1 MGIIGL
7 FLMPVL
13 DTLNIVVG
21 LYFKVVAVDIILYWM
36 LHYKIMTVH
45 NKYAEKFMAILR
57 SLTEPVYKMIR
68 SKVPPFYG
76 CDVAPF
82 VLLLISFITPNGV
95 AAIKYGCSLFCSI
108 PVL

>member
-45 NKYAEKFMAILR
+45 NKYAEKFMSILR

-82 VLLLISFITPNGV
+82 VLLLIIIFVGSFVTHLSRWIEQ
-95 AAIKYGCSLFCSI
+95 YML
-108 PVL
+108 